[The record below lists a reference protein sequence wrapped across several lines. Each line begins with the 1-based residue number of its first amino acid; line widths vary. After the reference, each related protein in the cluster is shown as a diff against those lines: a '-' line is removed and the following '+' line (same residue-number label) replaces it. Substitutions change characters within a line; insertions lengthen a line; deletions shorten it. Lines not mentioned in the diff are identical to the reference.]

1 MIKKVLLA
9 VQIMFMLFVPAAALF
24 YFYAVDVINTPQKID
39 ESKIINIK
47 SGASLASIAQ
57 TLKKD
62 GIIAKEQYFILY
74 SKLNKIYP
82 QIKAGEYLIES
93 DISLRQLADLL
104 SSGKVYLRKI
114 TFAEGLTSREISALL
129 YENDLLEGD
138 FDSFAEGEFLPETYT
153 FSRGEE
159 RQKIVKQGKAAM
171 QNILRQAWNGRDSDL
186 PLKNERELL
195 ILASVIEKE
204 TGVAAERPQVA
215 SVFVNRLKKGML
227 LQTDPTVIY
236 AVTKGQTDL
245 KRPLTY
251 RDLATDSPYNTYKYA
266 GLPPAP
272 ICNPGKAAIMA
283 AAHPD
288 KTPYLYFV
296 ASGTGGHNFAKT
308 LDEHNANVRKWRS
321 VKK

>member
-9 VQIMFMLFVPAAALF
+9 VQIMFMLFVPAAALL

-39 ESKIINIK
+39 EPKIINIK
-47 SGASLASIAQ
+47 SGASLTSIAQ

-171 QNILRQAWNGRDSDL
+171 QNILRQAWNERDSDL

-288 KTPYLYFV
+288 ETPYLYFV